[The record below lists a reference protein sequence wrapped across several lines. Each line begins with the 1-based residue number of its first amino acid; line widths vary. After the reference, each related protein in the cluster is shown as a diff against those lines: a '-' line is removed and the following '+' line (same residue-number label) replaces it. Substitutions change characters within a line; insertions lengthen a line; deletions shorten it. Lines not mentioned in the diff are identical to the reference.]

1 MGADS
6 FLKGHSMVTTFFLS
20 PMSGL
25 LSPAEVQSQLATLSD
40 WILEGKTIQT
50 TLSFKGFTEAI
61 EFVNQLV
68 APAEA
73 AGHHPD
79 LYISYNKVTISLTT
93 HDAGG
98 LTQQDFDVAKTLS
111 ALA

>member
-1 MGADS
+1 MI
-6 FLKGHSMVTTFFLS
+6 L
-20 PMSGL
+20 SGL
-25 LSPAEVQSQLATLSD
+25 LTPAEIQSQLAALPD
-40 WILEGKTIQT
+40 WTLEGNAIKT
-50 TLSFKGFTEAI
+50 TLSFKDFIEAV
-61 EFVNQLV
+61 EFVNQVV

-98 LTQQDFDVAKTLS
+98 LTQQDFDMAKTL
-111 ALA
+111 ATLP